1 MAGGMKAVPGQRRLL
16 GALLLLLL
24 PLPLGGA
31 GARRGVIRGLHGQR
45 ATSPRGSGWRRR
57 PGHAQ
62 RSGPEGPRVGLGG
75 PRVGLRGLRC
85 GAEGS
90 GTAVGRR
97 SASRVR
103 ARPAPPRVHG
113 GGPSGGEHPASGGG
127 VGGDGMGVSHSRC
140 VAESSSSAL
149 RCEDVKEKVTALQEG
164 SACCCAASHHFCY
177 TNVHSPCWRDIWT
190 RMQVGG
196 GAGEGRFWGATGL
209 SPP

>member
-57 PGHAQ
+57 PGHVQ

-113 GGPSGGEHPASGGG
+113 GGVPREESTPRRA
-127 VGGDGMGVSHSRC
+127 VGDGMGVSHSRC

-149 RCEDVKEKVTALQEG
+149 CCEDVKEKVTALQEG